1 MTKSLRKFTASNA
14 RESFS
19 YATGATASGGDPGPR
34 VNRDLQP
41 EPGFPALNAPQ
52 GGGRARAGSAF
63 TQRRPPHN
71 PGGHCRARA
80 WPKTPWAFSQRRP
93 RRSGRPQQ
101 NQHTSNARAP
111 PVVERIAPVPRDLVR
126 PAGKTWQRSTP
137 CLNPRRSPWKDGYG
151 TLPVVIMKTYD
162 SGNGDYQKYAFVQEF
177 TFKTGNRLYNGGDGN
192 VYYDGSVEKP

>member
-1 MTKSLRKFTASNA
+1 MHHCTSSTVKRLCALKDLA
-14 RESFS
+14 RESTKTS
-19 YATGATASGGDPGPR
+19 LNRCPHVHARVQTYLQSEPQWVSGPKRASGG
-34 VNRDLQP
+34 V
-41 EPGFPALNAPQ
+41 
-52 GGGRARAGSAF
+52 SSF
-63 TQRRPPHN
+63 TTRRRPPHN

-177 TFKTGNRLYNGGDGN
+177 TFKTGNRLYNDGKGN
-192 VYYDGSVEKP
+192 VYYDGSGGKP